1 MGPSD
6 TLPTHVLAVLS
17 SACQSPGTKMI
28 HPRGPR
34 TLSSTTQNPRAPSM
48 PLPASSQDAA
58 PQPSDPYLIPI
69 DAESFFLAFGHDIA
83 RTLSAA
89 ALTSKWSKAPSPRVR
104 ADRTTGVRFVTLPV
118 IPLYVPHPPSLPHVL
133 LFAQGIP
140 LHPPPPSPDP
150 SSSSPPSPV
159 QEGSEASDSGSG
171 ASALATYLLPLAAIE
186 EFPSA
191 PAMAAAMARQCTSD
205 ALAARLAFNHGVW
218 RNVLTLSPG
227 DPALVDLVRVAW
239 NVTSEAVR
247 LQEQQ
252 QQQKK
257 KKRETSV
264 RASIPPTR
272 GCPIVDAVVSVSGAR
287 ATTREVTPRDA
298 AEDRNGPKVAVI
310 TPPAPISPPAL
321 AVRTGFPSLRLPVV
335 EVDYPVDGQDGA
347 LVAESFEKRR
357 SVQCLAPPESSLRG
371 RSTQTV

>member
-1 MGPSD
+1 MGISD
-6 TLPTHVLAVLS
+6 TLPTHALAVLS
-17 SACQSPGTKMI
+17 SACQPPGTKTI

-34 TLSSTTQNPRAPSM
+34 TSSSTTHPRASSM

-58 PQPSDPYLIPI
+58 PQSSDPYLIPI
-69 DAESFFLAFGHDIA
+69 DAEPFFLAFGHDTA
-83 RTLSAA
+83 RTLGAA
-89 ALTSKWSKAPSPRVR
+89 ALTSKWSKAPSPRMRTDR
-104 ADRTTGVRFVTLPV
+104 ATGARFITLPV

-218 RNVLTLSPG
+218 RNVLTLLPA
-227 DPALVDLVRVAW
+227 DAALVDLVRVAW

-247 LQEQQ
+247 LQEKQQ
-252 QQQKK
+252 QQM
-257 KKRETSV
+257 RETS
-264 RASIPPTR
+264 ALPTR
-272 GCPIVDAVVSVSGAR
+272 GRHAVKASTAR
-287 ATTREVTPRDA
+287 RE
-298 AEDRNGPKVAVI
+298 EGPKVA
-310 TPPAPISPPAL
+310 TPSAPVFPLMEAVLTGLPP
-321 AVRTGFPSLRLPVV
+321 PPRLPVV
-335 EVDYPVDGQDGA
+335 EVDYPVDFMVKPVDGPRA
-347 LVAESFEKRR
+347 IPVGESFEKRR
-357 SVQCLAPPESSLRG
+357 SVQCLPPLESSLRG
-371 RSTQTV
+371 RSSQAVRL